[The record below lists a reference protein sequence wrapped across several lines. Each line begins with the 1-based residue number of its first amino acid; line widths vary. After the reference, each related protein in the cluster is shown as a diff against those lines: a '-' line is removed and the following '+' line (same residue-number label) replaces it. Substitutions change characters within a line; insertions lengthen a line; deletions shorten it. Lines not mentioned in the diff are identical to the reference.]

1 MDGDTEEPSSQRR
14 RPRDDAGRRGAG
26 AASTSPGTPGITR
39 NGPKLGETAKEASLS
54 LRTGHG
60 LSTPRFL
67 TSSFQNSLTSR
78 GIETQRYDREGP
90 VIVSLPG
97 KEIKCHKIGSL
108 VRKQNKTF
116 FLDFTTDVWWLR
128 HEEKRTFVFSFLL
141 NVL

>member
-1 MDGDTEEPSSQRR
+1 MTEQ
-14 RPRDDAGRRGAG
+14 
-26 AASTSPGTPGITR
+26 AA
-39 NGPKLGETAKEASLS
+39 AMSLFPIV
-54 LRTGHG
+54 T
-60 LSTPRFL
+60 
-67 TSSFQNSLTSR
+67 SLTSR

-141 NVL
+141 HVL